1 MTEYQFSLVVYAFI
15 NGMSEQKQYKSII
28 NHRLAVFIRRCMDEG
43 TPESECAGTFKY
55 WARKM
60 FSLADDPE
68 GDKMDGMGGK
78 YLVHDN
84 RRVAVVE
91 DFYRLL
97 TQAHAGH
104 GGRDKVMRL
113 VSRLSTWYSIRN
125 QTV

>member
-1 MTEYQFSLVVYAFI
+1 
-15 NGMSEQKQYKSII
+15 
-28 NHRLAVFIRRCMDEG
+28 
-43 TPESECAGTFKY
+43 
-55 WARKM
+55 M